1 MVYTNT
7 NNNKNK
13 EIKNRQ
19 ELLKLVDEYLELF
32 YYNYIYND
40 RT

>member
-32 YYNYIYND
+32 YY
-40 RT
+40 